1 MKQRLLICF
10 YTSNY
15 EDILEKGVAKEY
27 ENFLEAGFFNKVI
40 FVCPIARRSL
50 STNHTN
56 NVEIRQIGWHSD
68 RLNTHLNLLLKY
80 PIFFLRLLW
89 FTFALL
95 IETLLLKR
103 HYSVIFRSTDP
114 FFVGTYAWLVSF
126 ICRVPLVVSI
136 HSNYD
141 FTDQFLEA
149 GSRIKLQLRFVIQK
163 FVLTQSTLILVIRKN
178 IGDNISLQAPKLKR
192 KIRLIPH
199 GVDTLTIDRISNH
212 SLDPTK
218 NSVTISFV
226 GRLSPENFVYD
237 IVLLGAMLRDI
248 GLISFEILIVGDG
261 PLKDELATKIKR
273 ANLHDKIKLVGF
285 LGFEE
290 VIKIRKRSI
299 SFVPM
304 GGMSLLEAMASKSAT
319 IAYDIDWHNEIIESG
334 VNGYLVSQ
342 ADLASAAKLVVAL
355 AQEPSARVI
364 VGDRAHR
371 TITEGYS
378 RISSINHKIAHYK
391 EILSL
396 KNEN

>member
-371 TITEGYS
+371 TITECYS

>member
-1 MKQRLLICF
+1 
-10 YTSNY
+10 
-15 EDILEKGVAKEY
+15 
-27 ENFLEAGFFNKVI
+27 
-40 FVCPIARRSL
+40 
-50 STNHTN
+50 
-56 NVEIRQIGWHSD
+56 
-68 RLNTHLNLLLKY
+68 
-80 PIFFLRLLW
+80 
-89 FTFALL
+89 
-95 IETLLLKR
+95 
-103 HYSVIFRSTDP
+103 
-114 FFVGTYAWLVSF
+114 
-126 ICRVPLVVSI
+126 
-136 HSNYD
+136 
-141 FTDQFLEA
+141 
-149 GSRIKLQLRFVIQK
+149 
-163 FVLTQSTLILVIRKN
+163 LTQSTLILVIRKN